1 MNKDTILKAGLGLAL
16 AAQVAIILGYVVTFA
31 ALIAG
36 AVIAVALGDAFRAEA
51 KVKLC
56 DAHIY
61 KHLENGTLL
70 YCDAKQATH
79 KDYQYLGTA
88 KVNCDNV
95 GRCSLA

>member
-1 MNKDTILKAGLGLAL
+1 MNKDTILKIGLGLAL
-16 AAQVAIILGYVVTFA
+16 AGQVAIILGYVVTFA
-31 ALIAG
+31 ALVTG
-36 AVIAVALGDAFRAEA
+36 AVLAVMLGDGLRAKA

-70 YCDAKQATH
+70 YCSTKQATH
-79 KDYQYLGTA
+79 KDYDYLGTA
-88 KVNCDNV
+88 KVDCDNV